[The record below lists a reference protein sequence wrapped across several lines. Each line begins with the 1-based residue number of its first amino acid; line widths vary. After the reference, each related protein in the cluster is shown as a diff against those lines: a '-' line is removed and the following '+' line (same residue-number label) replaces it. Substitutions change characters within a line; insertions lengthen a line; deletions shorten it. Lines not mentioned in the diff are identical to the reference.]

1 MNGKDWDSDFTR
13 RLGENGRKWAG
24 GESIAYYFEK
34 PQNENCSYDLTM
46 LGWMQVT
53 EEEEKIYHKTGSL
66 EDIENLIF
74 IFAISDELKCGSKTQ
89 AKG

>member
-1 MNGKDWDSDFTR
+1 
-13 RLGENGRKWAG
+13 
-24 GESIAYYFEK
+24 
-34 PQNENCSYDLTM
+34 M

-74 IFAISDELKCGSKTQ
+74 IFAISDELKCGSKGKLKDNQSRPSLQSINPIILNTHLPIQ
-89 AKG
+89 ARFDTNWIR